1 MLWPPKTSGEKKTGD
16 NILLRMLTAKAA
28 VSSSK
33 SKVELRSDTV
43 DLWAVGLL

>member
-1 MLWPPKTSGEKKTGD
+1 MPPKTSGEKTGD

-43 DLWAVGLL
+43 VLWAVRLL